1 MVEVR
6 VLVCTGGLP
15 VLLQM
20 LLRVL
25 EVVRAGWVAPSYRAL
40 LEVTLEDIT
49 SAKSVLAKMALV
61 WSLTSVCGMLEAE
74 LDCMG
79 DRLTSQQMTLEMLE
93 VQVRLV
99 AVRALVLALGVLG
112 SSGGSLACG
121 GRGPSGMRGQDSA
134 TTLLTDD
141 VNRFG
146 LLVGKHG
153 RVGVHGRVS
162 QSSHARRA
170 A

>member
-61 WSLTSVCGMLEAE
+61 WSLTSV
-74 LDCMG
+74 
-79 DRLTSQQMTLEMLE
+79 SQQMTLEMLE